1 MSINYD
7 SRFRIVIL
15 RAANFSRFVGY
26 GTYDGRTGTSSDT
39 GTAIEQLHLQEDG
52 RDSIRHPFEEL
63 AQATTDTDNIQGEG
77 ASTHEM
83 LKKK

>member
-1 MSINYD
+1 MNVSINYD

-39 GTAIEQLHLQEDG
+39 GTAIEQLHLQDQEG
-52 RDSIRHPFEEL
+52 RDRKHPP
-63 AQATTDTDNIQGEG
+63 
-77 ASTHEM
+77 SV
-83 LKKK
+83 